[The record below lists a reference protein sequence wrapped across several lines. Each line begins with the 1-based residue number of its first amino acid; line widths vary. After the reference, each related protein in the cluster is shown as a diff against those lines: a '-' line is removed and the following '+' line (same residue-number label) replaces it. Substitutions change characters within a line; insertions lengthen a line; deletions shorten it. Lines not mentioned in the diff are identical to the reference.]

1 MYWVHKARTSTLIGS
16 NAWQRNNCYP
26 IETLLKGIVQGFSG
40 SVPSELVAFAGSEN
54 LFNLRYIRNY
64 TIISSTTY
72 SKLFPPSSF
81 KDYIQI
87 ESEPTSFHYSS
98 QQAAWEL
105 IFFFQL
111 SSRGAEPLII
121 QAEQPMIKAR
131 ELSQVS

>member
-1 MYWVHKARTSTLIGS
+1 MGLIVIHNS
-16 NAWQRNNCYP
+16 YDSIPCVIWAITN
-26 IETLLKGIVQGFSG
+26 
-40 SVPSELVAFAGSEN
+40 
-54 LFNLRYIRNY
+54 
-64 TIISSTTY
+64 
-72 SKLFPPSSF
+72 